1 MNDSFATSTDYFV
14 QEQSMRKRYKNYEYK
29 LAKRQ
34 RLLQEAEKR
43 REWVDLMAQSLWRE
57 IRSLRAEIE
66 ALKNQAALPVWI
78 VYLIKVI
85 VYDNSY

>member
-1 MNDSFATSTDYFV
+1 MNDSFDTSTDYFV
-14 QEQSMRKRYKNYEYK
+14 QEQRIEQSMRKRYKNYEYK

-34 RLLQEAEKR
+34 RLLQETEKR

-66 ALKNQAALPVWI
+66 ALKNQAALPV
-78 VYLIKVI
+78 
-85 VYDNSY
+85 